1 MCSVLLG
8 EWDCP
13 DASDEQGL
21 FLITELSLN
30 NRFLNRDLKE
40 LKDKCYNR
48 YIQQPFANICNITEE
63 YPCLLANVS
72 YTSSSSL
79 LTQILNASRPCIKL
93 NQIGDGHSQCYGSLD
108 ERNLLADCQF
118 PQAQAGFNFRCK
130 INNTLRSC
138 SVFYSFLC
146 DPIMRCLNTQDD
158 APLCFHRPTST
169 NSECDQDN
177 SRDVICYNG
186 DCKKNA
192 RCNGQIQC
200 QYGEDEYWC
209 DRVENLLNDNI
220 YYRDKKRK
228 LRITTDYLIS
238 LKKYPAAQSNRQH
251 KSIIDTNPSIS
262 ELPGLYDAYKNFS
275 MVSYS
280 CNRGIAVRYST
291 SIICFCPPSYYGQFC
306 QYHSDRITVI
316 THLDWAIPTNNF
328 TVLATLLWKDLIVID
343 QHIFHKS
350 HDKHRFY
357 LLYKRSNEFLQHKQQ
372 RFLNRTQI
380 IMEHPY
386 SIRFE
391 AYNATLGLI
400 GVWHYI
406 IYFDFLPAHRF
417 SKILKLNREATKA
430 SCPSDQHCHPIH
442 STCHRYENV
451 MDKSSYYCHCKNGFF
466 GLFCDEYDDRN
477 RCLHCS
483 STSICKPNYPLC
495 LCLPNT
501 HGPGCNIRLDDL
513 CYQMNLCQNNGTCY
527 LTFDSS
533 IGERY
538 QCRCTTMFYGE
549 HCETAKANLE
559 MQLTNSNSITA
570 VATVQYYNIDRKI
583 MNLNVEYQQLYEVK
597 PYLSSQ
603 IRLSASSTHVPILA
617 ILKLYYNEEM
627 RNEPLYFMLYVQP
640 NTTTVNISTA
650 LTASNQCNGKKL
662 FFIICELNPKQSAR
676 SV

>member
-186 DCKKNA
+186 D
-192 RCNGQIQC
+192 
-200 QYGEDEYWC
+200 Y
-209 DRVENLLNDNI
+209 
-220 YYRDKKRK
+220 
-228 LRITTDYLIS
+228 
-238 LKKYPAAQSNRQH
+238 
-251 KSIIDTNPSIS
+251 
-262 ELPGLYDAYKNFS
+262 
-275 MVSYS
+275 
-280 CNRGIAVRYST
+280 
-291 SIICFCPPSYYGQFC
+291 
-306 QYHSDRITVI
+306 
-316 THLDWAIPTNNF
+316 WAIPTNNF

-527 LTFDSS
+527 STFDSS

-650 LTASNQCNGKKL
+650 LTTSNQCN
-662 FFIICELNPKQSAR
+662 
-676 SV
+676 